1 MLSVVRGKSC
11 HGIPKGLPITQNLTL
26 QASVKGQRRRVL
38 QTFVLSMGQPG
49 VHLGGCQGMQ
59 ASQHGGYTL
68 VPHLVAP

>member
-26 QASVKGQRRRVL
+26 PASVKSQRSTVL
-38 QTFVLSMGQPG
+38 QTLVLSVGQPG
-49 VHLGGCQGMQ
+49 VHLGGCQGVQ
-59 ASQHGGYTL
+59 ASQHGGDPL